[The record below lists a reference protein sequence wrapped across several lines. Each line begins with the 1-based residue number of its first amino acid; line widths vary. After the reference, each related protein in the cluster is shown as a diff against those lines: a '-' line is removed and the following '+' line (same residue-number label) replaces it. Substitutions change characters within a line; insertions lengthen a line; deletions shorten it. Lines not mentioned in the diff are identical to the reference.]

1 MLISLMFLP
10 CINKSDDDDDGDDD
24 KLSLCR
30 PSHLMFSI
38 PLPSMGEEVGVIIH
52 PMVLHGS
59 SNQDKLSL
67 CRPSR
72 LFSVPLPSMR
82 GGGQEL

>member
-1 MLISLMFLP
+1 MILP
-10 CINKSDDDDDGDDD
+10 GINKSDDDD

-38 PLPSMGEEVGVIIH
+38 PLPSMGEEGGVIIH
-52 PMVLHGS
+52 PMLLHGS

-67 CRPSR
+67 CRPSF
-72 LFSVPLPSMR
+72 LFKYLSHPWVE
-82 GGGQEL
+82 GVEL